1 MLGGFAVLAFVAWK
15 LYERRWLV
23 RHYSVARV
31 EIQELQK
38 LLASEPVDVLV
49 IDLRSEQAF
58 SGSAQMVP
66 GARRIPPGE
75 FERHIETMPLDKEI
89 ILYCT

>member
-1 MLGGFAVLAFVAWK
+1 MALTEMGELHRYKGELA
-15 LYERRWLV
+15 
-23 RHYSVARV
+23 
-31 EIQELQK
+31 
-38 LLASEPVDVLV
+38 LA
-49 IDLRSEQAF
+49 EQAF

-75 FERHIETMPLDKEI
+75 FERHIDTIPLDKEI